1 MKTKELQKAQKIA
14 QNLIGEVAE
23 QLCAN
28 AYDISH
34 EYKSV
39 DLLECVNAMSDLHFV
54 KYTNKSQDLLPIIVK
69 LFNGQ
74 DKTWQFIVDRAFKV
88 AIRESVL
95 KRIEKNNDAIAK
107 SKASDSPLMPKRIE
121 LYERFNTELKAI
133 LEEVA

>member
-54 KYTNKSQDLLPIIVK
+54 KYTHKDQAILPIIVK
-69 LFNGQ
+69 LFNTQ